1 MKDIEN
7 LEGKVGEKKQRSQS
21 GQKIAMLAEKL
32 RGMQKQIANARW
44 GAIGGGRDRGMEL
57 EGKVYEGAKMA
68 KKEKEW
74 WADSKASFLLAEI
87 PIMTI
92 ASRRVVVTLS
102 PPFLAFVRP

>member
-57 EGKVYEGAKMA
+57 EGKERYT
-68 KKEKEW
+68 KE
-74 WADSKASFLLAEI
+74 
-87 PIMTI
+87 
-92 ASRRVVVTLS
+92 RRWQRKRKSGGQILRHRL
-102 PPFLAFVRP
+102 FWLRFRL